1 MVTLTINRK
10 PQGIFSKSPATPL
23 QDKTDTAHKMKAD
36 DQIPQ
41 LNDKQKPADKT
52 PWRHMTK
59 KKKKNRKRINRLVE
73 LWPEL
78 FNREKPKP
86 LKVGIPDDLIQD
98 IAIRK
103 LAFGAGTL
111 RAAVASY
118 VQSPRYYRALMAGG
132 ARYDLKGQPCGEVTP
147 QEQKEAETRLMMLN
161 DRRKARKR

>member
-1 MVTLTINRK
+1 
-10 PQGIFSKSPATPL
+10 
-23 QDKTDTAHKMKAD
+23 
-36 DQIPQ
+36 
-41 LNDKQKPADKT
+41 
-52 PWRHMTK
+52 MTK
-59 KKKKNRKRINRLVE
+59 RQRKNRRRIDRLME

-78 FNREKPKP
+78 FSREKPKP

-98 IAIRK
+98 TAIRK

-132 ARYDLKGQPCGEVTP
+132 ARYDLKRQPCGEVTP
-147 QEQKEAETRLMMLN
+147 QEQQEAETRLMALN

>member
-10 PQGIFSKSPATPL
+10 PQSIFSKSPATPL
-23 QDKTDTAHKMKAD
+23 QDKTDTAHKMKAGD
-36 DQIPQ
+36 RISQQ
-41 LNDKQKPADKT
+41 NDKQKPADKT

-59 KKKKNRKRINRLVE
+59 RQRKNRKRINHLVE

-118 VQSPRYYRALMAGG
+118 VQSPRYYRALMADG
-132 ARYDLKGQPCGEVTP
+132 ARYGLKGQPCGEVKP

-161 DRRKARKR
+161 ARKHR